1 MVRVVFAP
9 AGRVSP
15 RTFCVLRYRFR
26 GLLRETGKPVE
37 GHVEAPTVDQA
48 YDLMADNGILCES
61 LREDPRLG
69 DFTSL
74 AQPAGGPA
82 PSGEAGP
89 GAEGGAPDEFA
100 SAIDSA
106 LDTSSTQVNV
116 DDLWRRYRGQ
126 RVRVIDRD
134 KIRQRVM
141 SVVSKALQQT
151 MAAGGGGGQAQTEKT
166 LERVEE
172 ALTKMF
178 GDNQNL
184 TSEVPTNQ
192 VAMEDQI
199 NRLNRVA
206 MSMEKTMAQMTMMM
220 RRGFAGGGGGGGGG
234 ADHTTRGAKLKS
246 VKDPKNDKVL
256 LEIFETNLAL
266 QRGVKASASAQPTP
280 AVSDPGPDEPEAP
293 KKKPAKKKSAKKKKN
308 S

>member
-1 MVRVVFAP
+1 
-9 AGRVSP
+9 
-15 RTFCVLRYRFR
+15 
-26 GLLRETGKPVE
+26 
-37 GHVEAPTVDQA
+37 
-48 YDLMADNGILCES
+48 MADNGIVCES

-74 AQPAGGPA
+74 NGARGQGGPSA
-82 PSGEAGP
+82 SPQSPSGGQ
-89 GAEGGAPDEFA
+89 DEFA

-116 DDLWRRYRGQ
+116 DDLWRKYRGQ

-141 SVVSKALQQT
+141 SVVTKALQQSL
-151 MAAGGGGGQAQTEKT
+151 ASGGNAKAQTDKT

-178 GDNQNL
+178 GDNKNL
-184 TSEVPTNQ
+184 TSEVPTQQ

-199 NRLNRVA
+199 NRLNSVVLNL
-206 MSMEKTMAQMTMMM
+206 EKSIAALTMAM
-220 RRGFAGGGGGGGGG
+220 RRGGGGGWGGGGGG
-234 ADHTTRGAKLKS
+234 ADHSTRGAMLKS

-256 LEIFETNLAL
+256 LEIFETNLKL
-266 QRGVKASASAQPTP
+266 QRS
-280 AVSDPGPDEPEAP
+280 
-293 KKKPAKKKSAKKKKN
+293 SAKKAATRTAD
-308 S
+308 SES

>member
-1 MVRVVFAP
+1 M
-9 AGRVSP
+9 
-15 RTFCVLRYRFR
+15 RYRFR

-37 GHVEAPTVDQA
+37 GHVEAPKVDQA

-74 AQPAGGPA
+74 AQPAAGAAPA
-82 PSGEAGP
+82 PGGGE
-89 GAEGGAPDEFA
+89 GAPDEFA

-141 SVVSKALQQT
+141 SVVTKALQQT
-151 MAAGGGGGQAQTEKT
+151 MAAGGGNAQVQADKT

-206 MSMEKTMAQMTMMM
+206 VSMEKTMAQMTMMM
-220 RRGFAGGGGGGGGG
+220 RRGFGGGGGG
-234 ADHTTRGAKLKS
+234 ADHGTRGAKLKS

-266 QRGVKASASAQPTP
+266 QRGVKP
-280 AVSDPGPDEPEAP
+280 AAPEAEAASEPAPEPP
-293 KKKPAKKKSAKKKKN
+293 KPDKPAKKKKSKKK
-308 S
+308 

>member
-1 MVRVVFAP
+1 M
-9 AGRVSP
+9 
-15 RTFCVLRYRFR
+15 RYRFR

-48 YDLMADNGILCES
+48 YDLMADNGIVCES
-61 LREDPRLG
+61 LREDPRMG
-69 DFTSL
+69 DFTS
-74 AQPAGGPA
+74 AGGPA
-82 PSGEAGP
+82 GPRGPQPPSAGGPPSGEDV
-89 GAEGGAPDEFA
+89 GGGEFA

-116 DDLWRRYRGQ
+116 DDLWRKYRGQ

-141 SVVSKALQQT
+141 SVVTKALQQSLDT
-151 MAAGGGGGQAQTEKT
+151 GSTRSAQVQADKT

-178 GDNQNL
+178 GDNKNL

-199 NRLNRVA
+199 NRLNQVA
-206 MSMEKTMAQMTMMM
+206 ITMEKTMAQLTMAM
-220 RRGFAGGGGGGGGG
+220 RRGGGWGGGGGGG
-234 ADHTTRGAKLKS
+234 ADHSTRGKMLKS

-256 LEIFETNLAL
+256 MEIFETNLKL
-266 QRGVKASASAQPTP
+266 QRNVEKKNTTP
-280 AVSDPGPDEPEAP
+280 APDPAP
-293 KKKPAKKKSAKKKKN
+293 AG
-308 S
+308 

>member
-1 MVRVVFAP
+1 M
-9 AGRVSP
+9 
-15 RTFCVLRYRFR
+15 RYRFR

-48 YDLMADNGILCES
+48 YDLMADNGIVCES
-61 LREDPRLG
+61 LREDPRMG
-69 DFTSL
+69 DYTSSPGPSR
-74 AQPAGGPA
+74 PAGPGPYGPGGPA
-82 PSGEAGP
+82 P
-89 GAEGGAPDEFA
+89 GGDVGGGEFA

-116 DDLWRRYRGQ
+116 DDLWRKYRGQ

-141 SVVSKALQQT
+141 SVVTKALQQSLD
-151 MAAGGGGGQAQTEKT
+151 GGATRSAQAQTDKT

-178 GDNQNL
+178 GDNKNL

-199 NRLNRVA
+199 NRLNQVA
-206 MSMEKTMAQMTMMM
+206 MTMEKTMAQLTMAM
-220 RRGFAGGGGGGGGG
+220 RRGGGWGGGGGGG
-234 ADHTTRGAKLKS
+234 ADHSTRGKMLKS

-256 LEIFETNLAL
+256 LEIFETNLKL
-266 QRGVKASASAQPTP
+266 QRNV
-280 AVSDPGPDEPEAP
+280 D
-293 KKKPAKKKSAKKKKN
+293 KKKPAATSEPAPAPAG
-308 S
+308 